1 MIDLTQC
8 SDELHLRRIHF
19 HHLFA
24 HCANFGCPNSGAR
37 DPVRLWY
44 SRANDTFSNIEFTT
58 NATTIRITAHAAR
71 SIKYVQ
77 FIFLYHVASLRC
89 ACVRPSSGPLEA
101 SVCPGRS
108 RESQPS
114 LSTAFMMN
122 AAAIMIAAD
131 PATVTKY
138 IPTPRRYGFICMNV
152 ATST

>member
-8 SDELHLRRIHF
+8 SDELHLRIIHF

-24 HCANFGCPNSGAR
+24 HCANFGCPKSEVR

-44 SRANDTFSNIEFTT
+44 SRAIDTFANIEFTT
-58 NATTIRITAHAAR
+58 NANTIRITAHAVR

-77 FIFLYHVASLRC
+77 FIFLYPFASLRC
-89 ACVRPSSGPLEA
+89 ACVRPSSGPLETSA
-101 SVCPGRS
+101 RPSCS

-114 LSTAFMMN
+114 LSVAFRTN
-122 AAAIMIAAD
+122 VAAITIVAD
-131 PATVTKY
+131 AATVTKY